1 MNRYTVE
8 AVGFIGVFTEYNEI
22 ELVPSTQVFD
32 IHLPSVNLD
41 SPEVKQEMIIK
52 RAIASLGDYHGR
64 RYDFAIY
71 DEEGQIIKDWEDPEL
86 AQIFSEQLE
95 LEYQND

>member
-1 MNRYTVE
+1 MDTYTVE

-22 ELVPSTQVFD
+22 ELVPSTQVFN

-52 RAIASLGDYHGR
+52 KAINALT
-64 RYDFAIY
+64 
-71 DEEGQIIKDWEDPEL
+71 L
-86 AQIFSEQLE
+86 
-95 LEYQND
+95 